1 MKRTC
6 KLAAAALLTAA
17 VTVGTVT
24 ACAAA
29 ETAVTTETYAYL
41 PDHSVYFY
49 DVDDGYSWAFREVD
63 TLAVAG
69 VIQGRGDHL
78 FYPRNAITR
87 ADFIVMLDRAYGM
100 SSALESGAVTAQQD
114 FSDVPSD
121 KYYAK
126 SVAAARALGVA
137 TGTADNRFLPQQ
149 TMSRQDAMVFLK
161 RTIDRTELTLRDGA
175 ITGFSDA
182 AEVKSYAQEAV
193 GALTSAKVIG
203 GTNGKLNPNAEL
215 LYWDPWDG
223 HFLQNRFRLDFLLFP
238 EPVSGVHKEL
248 AVQQIFLLVAFAEL
262 FQRNT
267 DLRDAVV
274 QYAVRSDVVFCKI
287 GAPFVESRGHLLRNL
302 IFF

>member
-100 SSALESGAVTAQQD
+100 SSALGPAQ
-114 FSDVPSD
+114 
-121 KYYAK
+121 
-126 SVAAARALGVA
+126 
-137 TGTADNRFLPQQ
+137 
-149 TMSRQDAMVFLK
+149 
-161 RTIDRTELTLRDGA
+161 
-175 ITGFSDA
+175 A
-182 AEVKSYAQEAV
+182 AEHA
-193 GALTSAKVIG
+193 
-203 GTNGKLNPNAEL
+203 
-215 LYWDPWDG
+215 D
-223 HFLQNRFRLDFLLFP
+223 
-238 EPVSGVHKEL
+238 
-248 AVQQIFLLVAFAEL
+248 
-262 FQRNT
+262 
-267 DLRDAVV
+267 
-274 QYAVRSDVVFCKI
+274 
-287 GAPFVESRGHLLRNL
+287 
-302 IFF
+302 

>member
-114 FSDVPSD
+114 FSDVPSGQ
-121 KYYAK
+121 YYAK

-182 AEVKSYAQEAV
+182 AEVKSYAQ
-193 GALTSAKVIG
+193 SA
-203 GTNGKLNPNAEL
+203 
-215 LYWDPWDG
+215 
-223 HFLQNRFRLDFLLFP
+223 R
-238 EPVSGVHKEL
+238 
-248 AVQQIFLLVAFAEL
+248 
-262 FQRNT
+262 
-267 DLRDAVV
+267 
-274 QYAVRSDVVFCKI
+274 
-287 GAPFVESRGHLLRNL
+287 
-302 IFF
+302 

>member
-87 ADFIVMLDRAYGM
+87 ADFIVMLDRA
-100 SSALESGAVTAQQD
+100 LRHEQR
-114 FSDVPSD
+114 
-121 KYYAK
+121 
-126 SVAAARALGVA
+126 ARE
-137 TGTADNRFLPQQ
+137 R
-149 TMSRQDAMVFLK
+149 RC
-161 RTIDRTELTLRDGA
+161 DGA
-175 ITGFSDA
+175 AGLQRRPVRQI
-182 AEVKSYAQEAV
+182 
-193 GALTSAKVIG
+193 LRKVR
-203 GTNGKLNPNAEL
+203 
-215 LYWDPWDG
+215 W
-223 HFLQNRFRLDFLLFP
+223 RR
-238 EPVSGVHKEL
+238 
-248 AVQQIFLLVAFAEL
+248 
-262 FQRNT
+262 R
-267 DLRDAVV
+267 
-274 QYAVRSDVVFCKI
+274 VRSAWRPARRTTAFCR
-287 GAPFVESRGHLLRNL
+287 SRP
-302 IFF
+302 

>member
-161 RTIDRTELTLRDGA
+161 RTIRPHGA
-175 ITGFSDA
+175 DA
-182 AEVKSYAQEAV
+182 AGRRDHPAFPTRPRSKAMRRR
-193 GALTSAKVIG
+193 LSA
-203 GTNGKLNPNAEL
+203 
-215 LYWDPWDG
+215 
-223 HFLQNRFRLDFLLFP
+223 R
-238 EPVSGVHKEL
+238 
-248 AVQQIFLLVAFAEL
+248 
-262 FQRNT
+262 
-267 DLRDAVV
+267 
-274 QYAVRSDVVFCKI
+274 
-287 GAPFVESRGHLLRNL
+287 
-302 IFF
+302 

>member
-87 ADFIVMLDRAYGM
+87 ADFIVMLDRAYGK
-100 SSALESGAVTAQQD
+100 SSALASGAVTAQQD
-114 FSDVPSD
+114 FSDVPSGQ
-121 KYYAK
+121 YYAK
-126 SVAAARALGVA
+126 SVATVMRSAWFDQQRGQPRCLADHEPSGRDGVPQAHHRPHGADAARRRDHRIFRRGRGQKLCAG
-137 TGTADNRFLPQQ
+137 GCRRADERQGHRRHGRQ
-149 TMSRQDAMVFLK
+149 TQPERARYARKMVML
-161 RTIDRTELTLRDGA
+161 
-175 ITGFSDA
+175 SC
-182 AEVKSYAQEAV
+182 
-193 GALTSAKVIG
+193 
-203 GTNGKLNPNAEL
+203 
-215 LYWDPWDG
+215 
-223 HFLQNRFRLDFLLFP
+223 FR
-238 EPVSGVHKEL
+238 
-248 AVQQIFLLVAFAEL
+248 I
-262 FQRNT
+262 
-267 DLRDAVV
+267 
-274 QYAVRSDVVFCKI
+274 
-287 GAPFVESRGHLLRNL
+287 
-302 IFF
+302 

>member
-203 GTNGKLNPNAEL
+203 GTNGKLNPNAPVTRAEMAVM
-215 LYWDPWDG
+215 LYRALHLTENG
-223 HFLQNRFRLDFLLFP
+223 G
-238 EPVSGVHKEL
+238 SGG
-248 AVQQIFLLVAFAEL
+248 AVYHERKDTVNLCIGAQS
-262 FQRNT
+262 
-267 DLRDAVV
+267 
-274 QYAVRSDVVFCKI
+274 YSDVVI
-287 GAPFVESRGHLLRNL
+287 ENYDSSVT
-302 IFF
+302 

>member
-6 KLAAAALLTAA
+6 RLTAAVLLTAA
-17 VTVGTVT
+17 VTAGTVT
-24 ACAAA
+24 ACGAAA
-29 ETAVTTETYAYL
+29 ATAVTTETYAYL

-100 SSALESGAVTAQQD
+100 SSALESGAVPAQQD
-114 FSDVPSD
+114 FSDVPSTE
-121 KYYAK
+121 YYAK

-161 RTIDRTELTLRDGA
+161 RTIDRTDLSLRSGS
-175 ITGFSDA
+175 ITGFTDA
-182 AEVKSYAQEAV
+182 ASVKEYAQ
-193 GALTSAKVIG
+193 
-203 GTNGKLNPNAEL
+203 
-215 LYWDPWDG
+215 
-223 HFLQNRFRLDFLLFP
+223 
-238 EPVSGVHKEL
+238 
-248 AVQQIFLLVAFAEL
+248 
-262 FQRNT
+262 
-267 DLRDAVV
+267 
-274 QYAVRSDVVFCKI
+274 
-287 GAPFVESRGHLLRNL
+287 
-302 IFF
+302 

>member
-87 ADFIVMLDRAYGM
+87 ADFVEMIY
-100 SSALESGAVTAQQD
+100 
-114 FSDVPSD
+114 
-121 KYYAK
+121 
-126 SVAAARALGVA
+126 
-137 TGTADNRFLPQQ
+137 
-149 TMSRQDAMVFLK
+149 
-161 RTIDRTELTLRDGA
+161 
-175 ITGFSDA
+175 
-182 AEVKSYAQEAV
+182 
-193 GALTSAKVIG
+193 
-203 GTNGKLNPNAEL
+203 
-215 LYWDPWDG
+215 
-223 HFLQNRFRLDFLLFP
+223 RLD
-238 EPVSGVHKEL
+238 
-248 AVQQIFLLVAFAEL
+248 
-262 FQRNT
+262 T
-267 DLRDAVV
+267 T
-274 QYAVRSDVVFCKI
+274 SDYN
-287 GAPFVESRGHLLRNL
+287 APTA
-302 IFF
+302 

>member
-121 KYYAK
+121 KHYAK

-203 GTNGKLNPNAEL
+203 GTNGKLNPNAPVTRAEMAVM
-215 LYWDPWDG
+215 LYRA
-223 HFLQNRFRLDFLLFP
+223 LSTTSAR
-238 EPVSGVHKEL
+238 
-248 AVQQIFLLVAFAEL
+248 
-262 FQRNT
+262 T
-267 DLRDAVV
+267 
-274 QYAVRSDVVFCKI
+274 RSIC
-287 GAPFVESRGHLLRNL
+287 ASAHRATATLSSRTMTRP
-302 IFF
+302 

>member
-182 AEVKSYAQEAV
+182 AEVKS
-193 GALTSAKVIG
+193 
-203 GTNGKLNPNAEL
+203 
-215 LYWDPWDG
+215 
-223 HFLQNRFRLDFLLFP
+223 
-238 EPVSGVHKEL
+238 
-248 AVQQIFLLVAFAEL
+248 
-262 FQRNT
+262 
-267 DLRDAVV
+267 
-274 QYAVRSDVVFCKI
+274 
-287 GAPFVESRGHLLRNL
+287 
-302 IFF
+302 